1 MSACTEG
8 SVRYAVLGGAVGRS
22 GGTVGS
28 DAAGGSVAAP
38 TGAAIEPE
46 DTIPSG
52 ELTHGAGVPAAA
64 RTIGEAT
71 NAPDAGA
78 AWAAEITSA
87 AASPIA
93 PSGTNG
99 IYLIV
104 PGFSTRYRAKPAA
117 PGQYRQ
123 IIAHRPPPMTSLGLS
138 ARTLR

>member
-1 MSACTEG
+1 M
-8 SVRYAVLGGAVGRS
+8 LGGAVGRS
-22 GGTVGS
+22 GGIVGS
-28 DAAGGSVAAP
+28 DAAGGAVIAP
-38 TGAAIEPE
+38 TGAVIEPD
-46 DTIPSG
+46 DTVPSG

-71 NAPDAGA
+71 NAPDAGS

-99 IYLIV
+99 MYLIV
-104 PGFSTRYRAKPAA
+104 PGFSTHHHAKPAE

-123 IIAHRPPPMTSLGLS
+123 NIA
-138 ARTLR
+138 ARRRR